1 MRVHVVNV
9 LRPTPETTGKTLDRI
24 SDLARQVETR
34 GFTGLWVTDSFGRGR
49 PTLDP
54 IVLMSV
60 IAAVTRRIE
69 IGTCVLQVPVR
80 HPVELAHRIAGL
92 HAMTGPRLQ
101 LGLGSGSTKADFDI
115 VGADYETRFKTLM
128 SSLEIMRKAWS
139 GEPLDSAMGVGTL
152 TPWPGT
158 EGGPAVLL
166 GAWRNKRWIVYSA
179 EECQGWIASGL
190 YSQPEE
196 LAVGMKIYRDAGGKR
211 AILANVIVDLDGN
224 AEGMP
229 LGGRATVMLTGGEAA
244 ARDRLRRIKDVG
256 FDDILCMTAPERLDD
271 LARLRDAVA

>member
-9 LRPTPETTGKTLDRI
+9 LRPEPGTEGRTLERF
-24 SDLARQVETR
+24 SDFARRVEAR

-54 IVLMSV
+54 IVLMSI
-60 IAAVTRRIE
+60 IAAVTSRVE

-92 HAMTGPRLQ
+92 HAMTGARLM
-101 LGLGSGSTKADFDI
+101 LGLGSGSTKADFDL
-115 VGADYETRFKTLM
+115 VGADYEQRFKTLM
-128 SSLEIMRKAWS
+128 SALDTMGRAWR
-139 GEPLDSAMGVGTL
+139 GEPLRGGAL

-158 EGGPAVLL
+158 EGGPAVML
-166 GAWRNKRWIVYSA
+166 GAWRNKRWIVYAA
-179 EECQGWIASGL
+179 EQCAGWIASGL

-196 LAVGMKIYRDAGGKR
+196 LASGMQIYRDAGGTR
-211 AILANVIVDLDGN
+211 AVLANVIIDLQGGG
-224 AEGMP
+224 EGMP

-244 ARDRLRRIKDVG
+244 ALDRLKRIRDVG
-256 FDDILCMTAPERLDD
+256 FDDILCMTQPESLDD
-271 LARLRDAVA
+271 LARLRDAL

>member
-9 LRPTPETTGKTLDRI
+9 LRPEAVATGRTLDRF
-24 SDLARQVETR
+24 SDFARQVEAR

-60 IAAVTRRIE
+60 IAAVTRQIE

-92 HAMTGPRLQ
+92 HAMTGQRLQ
-101 LGLGSGSTKADFDI
+101 LGLGSGSTKADFDL
-115 VGADYETRFKTLM
+115 VGADYEQRFKTLM
-128 SSLEIMRKAWS
+128 SSLDIMRQAWR
-139 GEPLDSAMGVGTL
+139 GEPLPGGAL

-158 EGGPAVLL
+158 EGGPAVML
-166 GAWRNKRWIVYSA
+166 GAWRNKRWIVYA
-179 EECQGWIASGL
+179 AQRCAGWIASGL

-196 LAVGMKIYRDAGGKR
+196 LAAGMKIYREAGGKR
-211 AILANVIVDLDGN
+211 AVLANVILDLKGGG
-224 AEGMP
+224 AGMP
-229 LGGRATVMLTGGEAA
+229 LGGRATVLLTGGEAEA
-244 ARDRLRRIKDVG
+244 LDRPKRIRDVG
-256 FDDILCMTAPERLDD
+256 FDDILCMTQPESLDD
-271 LARLRDAVA
+271 LTRLRDAV

>member
-9 LRPTPETTGKTLDRI
+9 LRPTPETTGRTLDRI
-24 SDLARQVETR
+24 SDLAREVEAK
-34 GFTGLWVTDSFGRGR
+34 GVTGLWVTDAFGRGR

-54 IVLMSV
+54 IVLMSI

-92 HAMTGPRLQ
+92 HAMTGARLQ

-128 SSLEIMRKAWS
+128 SSLDIMRKAWS
-139 GEPLDSAMGVGTL
+139 GERLDSPVGVGAL

-158 EGGPAVLL
+158 EGGPALLL

-179 EECQGWIASGL
+179 EQCQGWIASGL

-211 AILANVIVDLDGN
+211 AILANVIVDLEGN
-224 AEGMP
+224 AEEMP

-244 ARDRLRRIKDVG
+244 ARDKLRRIKDVG
-256 FDDILCMTAPERLDD
+256 FDDILCMVAPEHLDD
-271 LARLRDAVA
+271 LARLRDAAA